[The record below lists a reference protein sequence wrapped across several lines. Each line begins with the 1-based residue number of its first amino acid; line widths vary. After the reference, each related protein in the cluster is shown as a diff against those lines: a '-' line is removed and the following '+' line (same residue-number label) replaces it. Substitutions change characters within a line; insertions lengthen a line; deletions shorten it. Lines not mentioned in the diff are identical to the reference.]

1 MEKFE
6 IIFKTGSA
14 IAGAVFGYLFGEW
27 TVTLKILV
35 AFVIID
41 YVTGWI
47 ASGVEGNLS
56 SKVGF
61 RGILKKLM
69 LFCLVALGH
78 LVDKAIGDG
87 SMIQNAIIFFYLGNE
102 GLSILENAGRTGLPI
117 PQKVKD
123 AIEVLRGKGE

>member
-1 MEKFE
+1 
-6 IIFKTGSA
+6 
-14 IAGAVFGYLFGEW
+14 
-27 TVTLKILV
+27 
-35 AFVIID
+35 
-41 YVTGWI
+41 
-47 ASGVEGNLS
+47 
-56 SKVGF
+56 
-61 RGILKKLM
+61 M

-102 GLSILENAGRTGLPI
+102 GLSILDNAGRTGLPI